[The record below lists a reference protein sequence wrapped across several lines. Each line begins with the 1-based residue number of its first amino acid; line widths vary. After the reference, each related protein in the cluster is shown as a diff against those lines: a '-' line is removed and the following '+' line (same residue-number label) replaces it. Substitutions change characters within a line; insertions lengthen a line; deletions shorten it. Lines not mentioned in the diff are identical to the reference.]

1 MKMPEKCKV
10 ACSGGDGGG
19 CVYDIGNIKEAM
31 KIARNYGEYGV
42 SFKFL

>member
-1 MKMPEKCKV
+1 MPEKCKV

-19 CVYDIGNIKEAM
+19 GCVYDIDNIKEAM
-31 KIARNYGEYGV
+31 KITHNYGQYGV